1 MFLLVKF
8 KTNLKMKKQRFMF
21 LALVA
26 LVFNGLQSC
35 DDNPNKDAVTID
47 ANEVE
52 KEVAIEIDQE
62 KVNQQYLE
70 SIFSESNN
78 EFSQGDFIHNLPNG
92 KAMRTSA
99 EQTSDTIKSADE
111 IPTYTSENINQKI
124 YTDGT
129 YQYLSENT
137 SPNDSNI
144 FTALNVEL
152 QPAEEVVVKTIA
164 KDGVVYLYN
173 KNDEL
178 IQKEQ
183 AGNINYGAMLDT
195 IKNVLAAEKYNQASG
210 VNGKTMQSRR
220 TAKAM
225 SSAKASGM
233 RLISRSN
240 NEVIMEMNLGSTT
253 QSIVSQRKRSAV
265 QKKAIMRY
273 SGDLSRMLEQKI
285 YEDNQLV
292 ESVQFE
298 YQVDNQKFSKKATA
312 TVRNILPTSS
322 VKAITYKSL
331 ILKNNGTPH
340 IMIRKENYKKNQ
352 VTINL

>member
-1 MFLLVKF
+1 
-8 KTNLKMKKQRFMF
+8 MKKQRFMF
-21 LALVA
+21 LAAIA
-26 LVFNGLQSC
+26 LVFTCLQSC
-35 DDNPNKDAVTID
+35 DDNPNKDAATIE

-52 KEVAIEIDQE
+52 KEVAIEVDQE
-62 KVNQQYLE
+62 KVSQQYLE

-78 EFSQGDFIHNLPNG
+78 EFSQGDFIQNLPNR
-92 KAMRTSA
+92 KAMRTST
-99 EQTSDTIKSADE
+99 EQVSDTIKSADE

-137 SPNDSNI
+137 SPIDSNI
-144 FTALNVEL
+144 FNALNVEL

-173 KNDEL
+173 KNEEI

-183 AGNINYGAMLDT
+183 SGNINYGAMLDT
-195 IKNVLAAEKYNQASG
+195 IKNVLAAEKNNQTSG

-220 TAKAM
+220 IAKAM

-233 RLISRSN
+233 RMISRSN
-240 NEVIMEMNLGSTT
+240 KEVIMEMNLGSST
-253 QSIVSQRKRSAV
+253 QSVISQRKKSAV
-265 QKKAIMRY
+265 QKKAIMRF

-312 TVRNILPTSS
+312 AVRDILPTSS

-340 IMIRKENYKKNQ
+340 IMITKENYKKNQ
-352 VTINL
+352 ITINL